1 MAMASENLLLKTM
14 IVSNEQK
21 EEAATYIP
29 FIANLI
35 KGNFTLKERLD
46 VSRNIYNAFRKQQKS
61 IKNHGDSE
69 NEEKSNFFRPKVFNR
84 PYYLRF

>member
-1 MAMASENLLLKTM
+1 MASGNFLLQAMT
-14 IVSNEQK
+14 ISNEQK

-29 FIANLI
+29 FIANII

-61 IKNHGDSE
+61 FKKHGDGE
-69 NEEKSNFFRPKVFNR
+69 NEEKSNFFRSKVLNR